1 MIYLI
6 NGETQNDT
14 KTPSQV
20 CALLLY
26 PNLHPWLALSI
37 LFPAAP
43 VSSSGQGEWTRRR
56 ANSGIVFSSH
66 LTSYFLVFVIS
77 TYHRPSF
84 LYRSY
89 AGLTIYQ
96 DLLGLS
102 RIRNNSWKSCEWI
115 YSPPPHPPN
124 SKPLFRNSIEVDQRW
139 GDHNNHNTFKY
150 SHSIHNQKGEFFQF
164 QKYSISCLLRLFLGA
179 NTIFVGA
186 LYWAA
191 QHQIF
196 PIFLL
201 SQYTQCNIFS
211 RIYIL
216 GISIDDDS
224 ENESFRWQWGS
235 GLVA

>member
-84 LYRSY
+84 LYQSY

-150 SHSIHNQKGEFFQF
+150 SHSIHNRKGEFFNF
-164 QKYSISCLLRLFLGA
+164 RNIVFPAFCICFLE
-179 NTIFVGA
+179 
-186 LYWAA
+186 
-191 QHQIF
+191 QI
-196 PIFLL
+196 PFLL
-201 SQYTQCNIFS
+201 VRYIGQHNTRYSQYSFCPNTLSAIFS
-211 RIYIL
+211 A
-216 GISIDDDS
+216 GSI
-224 ENESFRWQWGS
+224 F
-235 GLVA
+235 